1 MDPLTALRSAIMAGR
16 EGDIVFDEAA
26 KTVTIDGVAYDGARE
41 TAFRK
46 GKKPKNVYPL
56 LSVWLAWSLRGESQM
71 HFIKGFQAHKAT
83 LVVVTDKTAL
93 LAYLKG
99 DSDAA
104 DWIEPE
110 YLASGGGAGAGSAA
124 AGGAGGA
131 KVSTAALAAA
141 LFAPCSG
148 GVGVVAGGSS
158 SAAAALEAA
167 LAAEVPPPG
176 RSRATVT
183 DAPGRVRTASGAGVV
198 WGELQR
204 PLPAARGQAP
214 AVAIALAR
222 VAAGAR

>member
-26 KTVTIDGVAYDGARE
+26 KTVTIDGVTYDGARE

-104 DWIEPE
+104 EYIEPE
-110 YLASGGGAGAGSAA
+110 YLASGGGAGAG
-124 AGGAGGA
+124 AGGAGAGA
-131 KVSTAALAAA
+131 GGAPASKVSTAALAAA
-141 LFAPCSG
+141 LFAPGTGGAGSG
-148 GVGVVAGGSS
+148 VS
-158 SAAAALEAA
+158 ALEAA

-183 DAPGRVRTASGAGVV
+183 DAPGRVRAAMGRRWSEGQLCAGM
-198 WGELQR
+198 
-204 PLPAARGQAP
+204 
-214 AVAIALAR
+214 
-222 VAAGAR
+222 